1 MSFKDCNNKAVVI
14 ITKMFLE
21 KENVNFP
28 KMETWMGHL
37 LLMYLHHNSIS
48 VKTQCSNDQ
57 LGKKVIISLNREEY
71 FTLYKVLVYI
81 MKSKKVKQKMRLN
94 TM

>member
-21 KENVNFP
+21 KENVNFT

-48 VKTQCSNDQ
+48 VKTDQ
-57 LGKKVIISLNREEY
+57 LGKKVIIGLNREEY
-71 FTLYKVLVYI
+71 FTLYKVLAYI

-94 TM
+94 TT